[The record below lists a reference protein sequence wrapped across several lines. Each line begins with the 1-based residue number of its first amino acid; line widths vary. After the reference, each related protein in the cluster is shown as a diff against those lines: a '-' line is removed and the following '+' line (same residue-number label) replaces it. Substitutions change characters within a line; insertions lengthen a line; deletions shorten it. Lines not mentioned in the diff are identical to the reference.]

1 MRKGNPIYKRSL
13 TVANIDFSA
22 PLKANKVKKIKA
34 VVFKAPTPAPP
45 QLLDLEAIKTALVPY
60 HAQVEA
66 MIAEASNLKVA
77 DEITNTRATEI
88 GNTARKIEKAVEAI
102 KKDEPYTKAKEFIN
116 GIGNLIKSFTEPLA
130 NQVVRPLKA
139 QQSAYADRLLLEQQR
154 REAAAREAAR
164 IQQARVEAEAR
175 LIREEA
181 ERKAREAEALLKN
194 EKDEAARLA
203 LQKTFDDEKTAASAP
218 TPQYVAPVVEQSP
231 TVTRTG
237 AGSSFAKRP
246 WKAFL
251 VDEAKV
257 DREFLVVDMVKVNR
271 AVASGR
277 REIPGFDV
285 RQVTETSYRR

>member
-1 MRKGNPIYKRSL
+1 M
-13 TVANIDFSA
+13 AEIDFSR
-22 PLKANKVKKIKA
+22 PLSRDTLMSPPPEPELTEAS
-34 VVFKAPTPAPP
+34 PPAPP
-45 QLLDLEAIKTALVPY
+45 QLLDLEAIKTALAPY

-66 MIAEASNLKVA
+66 MVTEASALKVV
-77 DEITNTRATEI
+77 DEATNTRAAEI
-88 GNTARKIEKAVEAI
+88 GNTARKIEKAVEGI

-130 NQVVRPLKA
+130 NQVVKPLKA
-139 QQSAYADRLLLEQQR
+139 QQSAYADWLLLEQQR

-164 IQQARVEAEAR
+164 AVQAAIEAEAQA
-175 LIREEA
+175 IRDEANRKALEA
-181 ERKAREAEALLKN
+181 EKLLKK

-203 LQKTFDDEKTAASAP
+203 LQKTIEDERAAASAP
-218 TPQYVAPVVEQSP
+218 TPQYVAPVVEQAP

-251 VDEAKV
+251 VDESKV

-277 REIPGFDV
+277 REIAGFDV
-285 RQVTETSYRR
+285 RQVTETSYRA